1 MPAKGSDGESVHAI
15 VVAGSLLVGELNRDA
30 FAPEDLIIAV
40 DAGAD
45 ALDRVGVIPS
55 LLVGDFDSIS
65 ASTLADLRARG
76 VECVSLAT
84 AKDETDT
91 EAALRLAVNRGA
103 TEITV
108 FNALGG
114 PRLDHL
120 LGNLLLLTASWLDPV
135 RVTLVDGLHRV
146 FLVKGDGSITGRPGD
161 TVSLL
166 PLSAVVKDVRTDGL
180 LYPLRGEPL
189 LQGATR
195 GVSNEM
201 TGDVARVTHGPG
213 DLLLVHYRGR

>member
-1 MPAKGSDGESVHAI
+1 MHAV
-15 VVAGSLLVGELNRDA
+15 VVAGSLLVSELDRVAVEAGDMV
-30 FAPEDLIIAV
+30 IAV
-40 DAGAD
+40 DGGAD
-45 ALDRVGVIPS
+45 ALARVGLTPS
-55 LLVGDFDSIS
+55 VLVGDLDSIS
-65 ASTLADLRARG
+65 AAGLADLEERG
-76 VECVSLAT
+76 VDLVRLET

-91 EAALRLAVNRGA
+91 EAALRLAVERGA

-120 LGNLLLLTASWLDPV
+120 VGNLLLLTATWLAPV
-135 RVTLVDGLHRV
+135 PVALVDGLHEA
-146 FLVKGDGSITGRPGD
+146 FLVKGDAVVTGAPGD

-166 PLSAVVKDVRTDGL
+166 PLAEVVRDVRTDGL

-189 LQGATR
+189 HQGGTR

-201 TGDVARVTHGPG
+201 TGERARVTHGEG
-213 DLLLVHYRGR
+213 ALLLIHYRGR